1 MQVEFSK
8 IAKQTLRDNI
18 EFLEKTWSNREVVNF
33 LIDVKKVTENLE
45 SGHFQQYQKSVHKT
59 RSALIG
65 KKHTRMFFRK
75 ENDSQISILLFFDM
89 RQDPKKITELL
100 K

>member
-1 MQVEFSK
+1 MQIKYSNVA
-8 IAKQTLRDNI
+8 IATFQKSL
-18 EFLEKTWSNREVVNF
+18 EFLEKNWSQREVNVF
-33 LIDVKKVTENLE
+33 LDDVEGVINELAKGN
-45 SGHFQQYQKSVHKT
+45 FQQYQKSVRKT

-65 KKHTRMFFRK
+65 KKHIRMFFRK

-89 RQDPKKITELL
+89 RQNPKKITELL